1 MMLLQ
6 APAHDDSTNNRSEE
20 DFEPRASDK
29 HEKCSLQFGRKCHN
43 PFQISL
49 QEKKKT
55 KIFHQHFGY
64 LDIGMS
70 AMLRNSRMSIEKSA
84 QLYERAKA
92 KIPGGVNSPVR
103 AWKAV
108 GGIPRFIARGRGA
121 FVFDADGK
129 KYIDYVGSWGPL
141 ILGHAHPRILQALKR
156 TAAKGTTFG
165 APTEAEVNLA
175 ESVCRLFPTIDK
187 VRLVSSGTEAV
198 MSAIRLARA
207 FTRRAKIIKFDGCY
221 HGHSDG
227 LLVKAGS
234 AIATLGLPDSPGVPR
249 GFARETL
256 IAKFN
261 DTGSVEKLF
270 ARHGRDIAAVIVEP
284 VCGNMGVIPPA
295 SDFLPWLRQTTER
308 YGALLIFD
316 EVITGF
322 RIAAGGAQ
330 SVYQVKPDLTC
341 LGKILGGGLPLAA
354 FGGREEIMDL
364 LAPQGPVYQ
373 AGTLSGNP
381 LAVAA
386 GLQTLKLLAAEG
398 NYNRLER
405 SAARLEKGFTEVLNQ
420 HNIKSTINRVGSML
434 TVFFGVGSVTNADDA
449 RKCNRERFGR
459 FFHGMLNRGIYFPP
473 APFEAAFLSLA
484 HTNADLDKTIEA
496 FHAWAR
502 EETHS

>member
-1 MMLLQ
+1 
-6 APAHDDSTNNRSEE
+6 
-20 DFEPRASDK
+20 
-29 HEKCSLQFGRKCHN
+29 
-43 PFQISL
+43 
-49 QEKKKT
+49 
-55 KIFHQHFGY
+55 
-64 LDIGMS
+64 
-70 AMLRNSRMSIEKSA
+70 MLRNSRMSTRKSA
-84 QLYERAKA
+84 RLYDRAKA

-121 FVFDADGK
+121 YVFDVDGK
-129 KYIDYVGSWGPL
+129 KYIDFVSSWGPL
-141 ILGHAHPRILQALKR
+141 ILGHAHPTILHALER

-175 ESVCRLFPTIDK
+175 ELVCRLVPTIEK
-187 VRLVSSGTEAV
+187 IRLVSSGTEAV

-207 FTRRAKIIKFDGCY
+207 FTRRTKIIKFDGCY

-234 AIATLGLPDSPGVPR
+234 AVATLGLPDSPGVPP
-249 GFARETL
+249 GFARETVV
-256 IAKFN
+256 AKFN
-261 DTGSVEKLF
+261 DISSVEKLV
-270 ARHGRDIAAVIVEP
+270 ARHGHEVAAVIVEP

-295 SDFLPWLRQTTER
+295 ANFLPFLRESTER
-308 YGALLIFD
+308 KGALLIFD

-322 RIAAGGAQ
+322 RLGLGGAQ
-330 SVYQVKPDLTC
+330 AAYKVKPDLTC

-354 FGGREEIMDL
+354 FGGRRQIMDL

-386 GLQTLKLLAAEG
+386 GLQTLKLLTAQK
-398 NYNRLER
+398 NYDRLETLGM
-405 SAARLEKGFTEVLNQ
+405 RLQDGFEEILR
-420 HNIKSTINRVGSML
+420 HYRIKSTINRVGSMM
-434 TVFFGVGSVTNADDA
+434 TMFFGVESVSNAEDA
-449 RKCNRERFGR
+449 RQCDREQFGR
-459 FFHGMLNRGIYFPP
+459 FFHGMLKRGIYFPP

-484 HTNADLDKTIEA
+484 HANADLDKTIEA
-496 FHAWAR
+496 LHGWAR